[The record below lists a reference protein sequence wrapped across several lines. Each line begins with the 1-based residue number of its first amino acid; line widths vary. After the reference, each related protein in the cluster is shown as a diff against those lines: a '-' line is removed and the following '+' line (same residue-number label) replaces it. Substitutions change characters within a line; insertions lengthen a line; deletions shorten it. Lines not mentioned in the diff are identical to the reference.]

1 MNLCVHILFQYR
13 SQKKLKTH
21 LRVPQIGGAPA
32 KIAVVGFIIKMAGQ
46 SLPSKAEEQKF
57 SQVITCYEKKE
68 YKRGIKLA
76 DEILKRAP
84 DHGETE
90 AMKGL
95 IYNCQ
100 SDKDQAY
107 HWVKLGL
114 GHNIRSH
121 ICWHVYGLI
130 YRSDNNYKE
139 ATKCY
144 MNALRINPSN
154 QNIMRDLSFLQV
166 QLRDFDSFV
175 KTRRTILEAK
185 PALRT
190 NWVALAMAH
199 YNAGEFDAA
208 FQVVTKC
215 NEVNLDGADD
225 VSAYDASELLLFQN
239 RCLEKQLLYQ
249 EALDH
254 LNEIEPKIVDKLS
267 YHVKVAELLQL
278 LGKYN
283 ESKEKW
289 LFLLQDQPENYR
301 FHAGLH
307 AAHLQLDGEQSLNT
321 FALSKMELPS
331 SVFVLTDD
339 QKKSLLEMYQSNET
353 LNQRFAQTVNRKICL
368 SLLSSAEIGAS
379 LEIHMKICLRKGI
392 PALYHDICAL
402 ATMPSYSDPTQQVL
416 CKDPVDFREN
426 SVIKMTMEII
436 SGYAKNLRSAN
447 TFDGAASPT
456 WEPPSALLWTMFLQ
470 CHLYERCGEL
480 DKALLLINECLE
492 HTPTA
497 TDLYLKKARVLKK
510 MGLIKQAASEAEFG
524 RSLDLQDRYLNNKAT
539 KYALRS
545 NDHSHAWELMA
556 MFARHEG
563 DPQMYLADMQ
573 CNWFELEAGETFGRL
588 KMWGP
593 ALKKFYSVQKHFVD
607 YVEDMFEFHSFCVR
621 KSMLRVHSDAVA
633 MQNTVYT
640 HPFYQR
646 SARGALKAL
655 LHLIDD
661 PEDIDGLGHMTPKE
675 RKKEKDRRKKIQA
688 RDAKAEDERIA
699 AAIEEAKWMGK
710 DLPQGETKK
719 DADPVGEEYL
729 SKNFLEEAYLWT
741 QKMSS
746 HYSACEPETL
756 SLVVDVLVRRSKP
769 LQAVKVLSAG
779 LKAHPL
785 DHHLSVALVVLYIQ
799 MFRKSTKNV
808 KQMSKNQ
815 QVMELCKEELKQPW
829 IMGELNLEEYTQAWF
844 DRAMSSD
851 EHNTLDHRMCAAQCV
866 MITAKKFGT
875 EEQGTAT
882 VRSLFLDESLW
893 QKRGILVINLERALA
908 LIQSFKQDDL
918 AVSFEERIKGSFPL
932 ANFGCLTSAEETET
946 ELDNNVDE
954 VKEIE

>member
-1 MNLCVHILFQYR
+1 
-13 SQKKLKTH
+13 
-21 LRVPQIGGAPA
+21 
-32 KIAVVGFIIKMAGQ
+32 
-46 SLPSKAEEQKF
+46 
-57 SQVITCYEKKE
+57 
-68 YKRGIKLA
+68 
-76 DEILKRAP
+76 
-84 DHGETE
+84 
-90 AMKGL
+90 
-95 IYNCQ
+95 
-100 SDKDQAY
+100 
-107 HWVKLGL
+107 
-114 GHNIRSH
+114 
-121 ICWHVYGLI
+121 
-130 YRSDNNYKE
+130 
-139 ATKCY
+139 

-497 TDLYLKKARVLKK
+497 TDL
-510 MGLIKQAASEAEFG
+510 
-524 RSLDLQDRYLNNKAT
+524 
-539 KYALRS
+539 
-545 NDHSHAWELMA
+545 
-556 MFARHEG
+556 
-563 DPQMYLADMQ
+563 
-573 CNWFELEAGETFGRL
+573 
-588 KMWGP
+588 
-593 ALKKFYSVQKHFVD
+593 
-607 YVEDMFEFHSFCVR
+607 
-621 KSMLRVHSDAVA
+621 
-633 MQNTVYT
+633 
-640 HPFYQR
+640 
-646 SARGALKAL
+646 
-655 LHLIDD
+655 
-661 PEDIDGLGHMTPKE
+661 
-675 RKKEKDRRKKIQA
+675 
-688 RDAKAEDERIA
+688 
-699 AAIEEAKWMGK
+699 
-710 DLPQGETKK
+710 
-719 DADPVGEEYL
+719 
-729 SKNFLEEAYLWT
+729 
-741 QKMSS
+741 
-746 HYSACEPETL
+746 
-756 SLVVDVLVRRSKP
+756 
-769 LQAVKVLSAG
+769 
-779 LKAHPL
+779 
-785 DHHLSVALVVLYIQ
+785 
-799 MFRKSTKNV
+799 
-808 KQMSKNQ
+808 
-815 QVMELCKEELKQPW
+815 
-829 IMGELNLEEYTQAWF
+829 
-844 DRAMSSD
+844 
-851 EHNTLDHRMCAAQCV
+851 
-866 MITAKKFGT
+866 
-875 EEQGTAT
+875 
-882 VRSLFLDESLW
+882 
-893 QKRGILVINLERALA
+893 
-908 LIQSFKQDDL
+908 
-918 AVSFEERIKGSFPL
+918 
-932 ANFGCLTSAEETET
+932 
-946 ELDNNVDE
+946 
-954 VKEIE
+954 